1 MIGLLP
7 WIIVLIM
14 SLVILIK
21 SSEYFTKAAKKI
33 GKVIGM
39 PAFIIGLTILAIG
52 TSLPELIAS
61 ILSVLSN
68 SSEIVVGNVI
78 GSNIANIFLVIGITA
93 IAYKKIK
100 IKRKLTNFDILFFI
114 GSVLLFAVT
123 IIDVV
128 FVLYEAVIFIL
139 LISIY
144 FFHISKH
151 KDKKYQEIKKL
162 AKDNE
167 KNDNW
172 ETFAILIINAILIYI
187 SAKYTVESIIQISD
201 LLIIG
206 KEVIAASVIAIGT
219 SLPELTVSL
228 QAVRK
233 KHFDMMAG
241 NIIGSNI
248 FNILAVM
255 GIPALFGTLIIPQG
269 LILFALPMMLIA
281 TFLYVVMIK
290 DKKITNWEG
299 MVFIL
304 FYLLFLLRLFGII

>member
-1 MIGLLP
+1 
-7 WIIVLIM
+7 M

-21 SSEYFTKAAKKI
+21 SSEYFIKAAKKI
-33 GKVIGM
+33 GHAIGM

-100 IKRKLTNFDILFFI
+100 IKRKIANIDIIFFI
-114 GSVLLFAVT
+114 GSALLFTAT
-123 IIDVV
+123 ILDGV
-128 FVLYEAVIFIL
+128 FAFHESILFIAF
-139 LISIY
+139 IIVY
-144 FFHISKH
+144 FFCISRNKNNKR
-151 KDKKYQEIKKL
+151 KDDKYKEIKNL
-162 AKDNE
+162 ARDTDKH
-167 KNDNW
+167 DNW

-201 LLIIG
+201 FLVIG

-228 QAVRK
+228 QAAKR

-281 TFLYVVMIK
+281 TVLYLVMIK
-290 DKKITNWEG
+290 DRKITNWEG

-304 FYLLFLLRLFGII
+304 FYLLFMLRLFGLI